1 MLMAEITLASLLTD
15 VGSIFTAL
23 IGYVSDICE
32 TIVSNPLLLL
42 GFAIPF
48 AFAIVTFV
56 KKLF

>member
-1 MLMAEITLASLLTD
+1 MEPAVSTLSTVLSD
-15 VGSIFTAL
+15 IGNVFTAL
-23 IGYVSDICE
+23 IGYVSTICS
-32 TIVSNPLLLL
+32 TIVSNPLLLI